1 MLFFRPAC
9 IAAVK
14 TPENSFFF
22 RVRNAGTVIDDRQL
36 HKVRFTASAN
46 LDGGSLR
53 CIRAGVGKQNTK
65 QLGQAFPVQRKM
77 RQRLVGQFQCQ
88 HMALIMAYRMEP
100 LVQIDTESV
109 QLHIGTAN
117 MPRAGIASRQRQE
130 VVNETGH
137 AAGFLLRRI
146 QKGFAFGTVCPAG
159 SGKTSLDDRQRAAQF
174 MAGSC
179 NEFCL
184 AAKCLHCGL
193 QCHSGEKP
201 ADSDQTGHSQQRNQ
215 AINCT
220 GFHQV
225 HALRRIGLQHDQT
238 KRLRASQIGHG
249 AVIAFFLLALNGEAC
264 FGAIH
269 HSGKTACSGFSLGT
283 GSQFVPRGLRVP
295 NSTEVEGDI
304 VVADPDGDVVGGL
317 LLFEPCVGD
326 AVRFAQFFPYS
337 GKGLQKQCFLT
348 FQVLDAA
355 AVANAQQQLNW
366 AYEDQEKAR
375 QTLEALQA
383 AHEPDEQ
390 AIEQARQ
397 AYESA
402 VRASQTAENARN
414 SALEDYEKQKQQN
427 EKNAL
432 TNQADAAV
440 LRVDIEEKQTEI
452 HALEQLA
459 ETNGQ
464 ITAPLAGTLTAWKL
478 TEGTTSG
485 TQACTLADAAQGYE
499 LEFTL
504 SETDAEH
511 AQLGA
516 QVQIVQKN
524 QTQTAAVT
532 ALGAPR
538 EDGSLTVTAQ
548 LEGGDWKQGAAM
560 GTMTLSRT
568 DYDLCVPASAVHS
581 DNRGTFVYV
590 LEERE
595 TVLGTQ
601 NVLLRVPVEVLEN
614 GRTQTAIFSAILTAF
629 DQVVASSTKPLSK
642 GARVRVDAS

>member
-1 MLFFRPAC
+1 M
-9 IAAVK
+9 
-14 TPENSFFF
+14 
-22 RVRNAGTVIDDRQL
+22 
-36 HKVRFTASAN
+36 
-46 LDGGSLR
+46 
-53 CIRAGVGKQNTK
+53 
-65 QLGQAFPVQRKM
+65 
-77 RQRLVGQFQCQ
+77 
-88 HMALIMAYRMEP
+88 
-100 LVQIDTESV
+100 
-109 QLHIGTAN
+109 
-117 MPRAGIASRQRQE
+117 
-130 VVNETGH
+130 
-137 AAGFLLRRI
+137 
-146 QKGFAFGTVCPAG
+146 
-159 SGKTSLDDRQRAAQF
+159 
-174 MAGSC
+174 
-179 NEFCL
+179 
-184 AAKCLHCGL
+184 
-193 QCHSGEKP
+193 
-201 ADSDQTGHSQQRNQ
+201 
-215 AINCT
+215 
-220 GFHQV
+220 
-225 HALRRIGLQHDQT
+225 
-238 KRLRASQIGHG
+238 
-249 AVIAFFLLALNGEAC
+249 
-264 FGAIH
+264 
-269 HSGKTACSGFSLGT
+269 
-283 GSQFVPRGLRVP
+283 
-295 NSTEVEGDI
+295 
-304 VVADPDGDVVGGL
+304 
-317 LLFEPCVGD
+317 
-326 AVRFAQFFPYS
+326 
-337 GKGLQKQCFLT
+337 
-348 FQVLDAA
+348 
-355 AVANAQQQLNW
+355 
-366 AYEDQEKAR
+366 
-375 QTLEALQA
+375 
-383 AHEPDEQ
+383 
-390 AIEQARQ
+390 
-397 AYESA
+397 
-402 VRASQTAENARN
+402 RASQTAENARN

-485 TQACTLADAAQGYE
+485 TQACTLADAAQGCE

-516 QVQIVQKN
+516 QVQVVQKN

-532 ALGAPR
+532 ALGAPW

-548 LEGGDWKQGAAM
+548 LEGGDWKQGAAT

>member
-1 MLFFRPAC
+1 MKKRW
-9 IAAVK
+9 
-14 TPENSFFF
+14 
-22 RVRNAGTVIDDRQL
+22 
-36 HKVRFTASAN
+36 
-46 LDGGSLR
+46 
-53 CIRAGVGKQNTK
+53 K
-65 QLGQAFPVQRKM
+65 QLREKYWPVRIYDQGQKKAFGNLLRFFALM
-77 RQRLVGQFQCQ
+77 LV
-88 HMALIMAYRMEP
+88 LT
-100 LVQIDTESV
+100 LVAR
-109 QLHIGTAN
+109 GTAN
-117 MPRAGIASRQRQE
+117 AAVPQVQTSAPGKGTITQE
-130 VVNETGH
+130 V
-137 AAGFLLRRI
+137 
-146 QKGFAFGTVCPAG
+146 TVQGMISA
-159 SGKTSLDDRQRAAQF
+159 
-174 MAGSC
+174 AGSC
-179 NEFCL
+179 VVECPQ
-184 AAKCLHCGL
+184 GL
-193 QCHSGEKP
+193 TV
-201 ADSDQTGHSQQRNQ
+201 QTLLCKEGQ
-215 AINCT
+215 AVEE
-220 GFHQV
+220 GQ
-225 HALRRIGLQHDQT
+225 ALVQFDLDEV
-238 KRLRASQIGHG
+238 A
-249 AVIAFFLLALNGEAC
+249 LALDRAKAE
-264 FGAIH
+264 
-269 HSGKTACSGFSLGT
+269 
-283 GSQFVPRGLRVP
+283 
-295 NSTEVEGDI
+295 
-304 VVADPDGDVVGGL
+304 
-317 LLFEPCVGD
+317 
-326 AVRFAQFFPYS
+326 
-337 GKGLQKQCFLT
+337 LQKLQTQISQLE
-348 FQVLDAA
+348 QGEELDDA
-355 AVANAQQQLNW
+355 AVANAQQQLNC

-383 AHEPDEQ
+383 AQEPDEQ

-452 HALEQLA
+452 YALEQLA

-504 SETDAEH
+504 SEIDAEH

-516 QVQIVQKN
+516 QVQVVQKN

-532 ALGAPR
+532 AVGAPR
-538 EDGSLTVTAQ
+538 EDGSLTLTAR
-548 LEGGDWKQGAAM
+548 LEGGDWKQGAAT

-568 DYDLCVPASAVHS
+568 DYDLCVPAGAVHS

-590 LEERE
+590 LEERD

-614 GRTQTAIFSAILTAF
+614 GRTQTAISSAILTAF
-629 DQVVASSTKPLSK
+629 DQVVASSTKPLSE